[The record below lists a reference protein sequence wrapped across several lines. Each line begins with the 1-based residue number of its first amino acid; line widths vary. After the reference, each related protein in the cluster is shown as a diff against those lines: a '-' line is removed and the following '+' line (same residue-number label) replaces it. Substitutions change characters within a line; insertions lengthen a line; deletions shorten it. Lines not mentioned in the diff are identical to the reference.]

1 MGHRERVISSQVQIG
16 LYCFIGSIS
25 LLSNILIITV
35 IVSKK
40 SMRTRSN
47 IFLVNLA
54 LTDLFIILF
63 GLPPT
68 IANLALGYHGT
79 NILYC
84 SITGSLILIMFLCSN
99 FNLTLIAMHRYILIS
114 RNKYYRRIFSK
125 KNSIISACISW
136 SIAVSMSLPPF
147 FGWGKYSYNF
157 GRAHCMVE
165 WGYSLSYLLFIQIL
179 AFPVP
184 VTILIF
190 CYYKVVK
197 STNDSRKRLTASAD
211 RHNLSKKLREW
222 KLTMMLL
229 AVVVSLLF
237 CFMPYAALI
246 YMEGVFKT
254 ETSDIHSFLAM
265 IFAYSNSIFDFWIYS
280 IMSSKFRNTL
290 YSIFNKLFMKRNRIF
305 PSVESDNTP
314 QDEEM
319 ESDTPTLSERRRS
332 FMLRTQNGNSK
343 NPSIRTFYET
353 DGEHKKHGTS
363 SYLDSH
369 KMTTNLLTVTSAQNT
384 TG

>member
-1 MGHRERVISSQVQIG
+1 MGHRERVIPSQVQIG

-68 IANLALGYHGT
+68 ITNLALGYHGT
-79 NILYC
+79 NNVYC
-84 SITGSLILIMFLCSN
+84 NITGSLILIMFLCSN

-136 SIAVSMSLPPF
+136 SIAVTMSLPPF
-147 FGWGKYSYNF
+147 FGWGKYTYNF

-246 YMEGVFKT
+246 YLEGVFKT
-254 ETSDIHSFLAM
+254 ETTEIHSFLAM

-290 YSIFNKLFMKRNRIF
+290 YSIFNKLFAKRNRVF
-305 PSVESDNTP
+305 PSVESDTP
-314 QDEEM
+314 PDEEM

-343 NPSIRTFYET
+343 NPSIRAFYET
-353 DGEHKKHGTS
+353 DGECKKHGTS
-363 SYLDSH
+363 SYLDSN
-369 KMTTNLLTVTSAQNT
+369 KMTTNLLTVTSAQNA